1 MDSAL
6 RLLETEQP
14 KEEPKPLSKV
24 RQELVLD
31 YYATYLNEMGEKCPE
46 TFVKCLGSLRS
57 IFEGKDDDEII
68 ICYPSRQEWNEELRK
83 FFYKSKENWYR
94 LNNRITFH
102 TFCKNYGRYNHHVP
116 KQQTPVAPKV
126 TYQVKETAIL
136 IRCTKCNKNFKAN
149 EYHNCGE

>member
-1 MDSAL
+1 MNEAL

-68 ICYPSRQEWNEELRK
+68 ICYPTRQEWNEELRK

-94 LNNRITFH
+94 LNNRITFY
-102 TFCKNYGRYNHHVP
+102 TFCKNYGRYNHHIPP
-116 KQQTPVAPKV
+116 KPSAPITQKV
-126 TYQVKETAIL
+126 TQQVKQTAIL
-136 IRCTKCNKNFKAN
+136 IHCS
-149 EYHNCGE
+149 NCGKNHRADEYCL